1 MGAGSIILA
10 IIIGI
15 MIGYFIGLEAHT
27 LSLQN
32 PSTIQSNLTTTASL
46 PTQRVSG
53 VATTISTSGN
63 GGTATLLTS
72 SAGTQTNLSWS
83 YSEVPNLSS
92 YLSKLCVWTL
102 SGSTL
107 ISITDCST

>member
-15 MIGYFIGLEAHT
+15 VIGYFIGPEIHT
-27 LSLQN
+27 LNLQS

-53 VATTISTSGN
+53 VATSISISGN

-83 YSEVPNLSS
+83 YSEIPGLSS
-92 YLSKLCVWTL
+92 YLSKLCIWAL

-107 ISITDCST
+107 ISVTDCST